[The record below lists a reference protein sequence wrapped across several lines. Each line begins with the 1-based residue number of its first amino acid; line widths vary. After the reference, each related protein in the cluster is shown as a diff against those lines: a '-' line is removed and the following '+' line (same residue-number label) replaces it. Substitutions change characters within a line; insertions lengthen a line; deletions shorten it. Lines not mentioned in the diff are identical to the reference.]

1 MAADS
6 VTLLTRGL
14 GSSVEVPTDPT
25 SERILDAALELC
37 AESGVRHLTMDDVAE
52 RAGVGRMTV
61 YRRFGSREQLEE
73 VLAVREARRCLAEL
87 DSTVDPGAP
96 VPDQIAQGLL
106 TTLRLIREHPLLE
119 RMSRVEPASALAA
132 LRDEGTSIFAMS
144 RGFMAARIRE
154 GQKAGTVDKAVDPE
168 QAGEVLSRIG
178 FSFLL
183 IPESS
188 LPLQDDERMREL
200 ARTLIAPILSHA
212 PSGSRRRSGGGRA

>member
-1 MAADS
+1 MTADS
-6 VTLLTRGL
+6 VTLLARGF
-14 GSSVEVPTDPT
+14 GSSVEVPEDVT
-25 SERILDAALELC
+25 SNRILDAALELS

-61 YRRFGSREQLEE
+61 YRRFGSREKLEE

-119 RMSRVEPASALAA
+119 RMSRVEPAAALAA
-132 LRDEGTSIFAMS
+132 LRDQGTSVFAMS
-144 RGFMAARIRE
+144 RAFMAARIRE
-154 GQKAGTVDKAVDPE
+154 GQKAGTVERSVDPE
-168 QAGEVLSRIG
+168 QAGEILTRIG

-183 IPESS
+183 IPESA
-188 LPLQDDERMREL
+188 LPLSDDEKMRDL
-200 ARTLIAPILSHA
+200 ARTLIAPILA
-212 PSGSRRRSGGGRA
+212 RPK

>member
-1 MAADS
+1 MAGDS
-6 VTLLTRGL
+6 VTLLTRGF
-14 GSSVEVPTDPT
+14 GSSVEVPADAT
-25 SERILDAALELC
+25 SERILDAALKIC
-37 AESGVRHLTMDDVAE
+37 AESGVRHLTMDEVAE

-106 TTLRLIREHPLLE
+106 TTLRLIREHPLLA
-119 RMSRVEPASALAA
+119 RMSRVEPAAALAA

-144 RGFMAARIRE
+144 RAFMATRIRE
-154 GQKAGTVDKAVDPE
+154 GQKAGTVAGAVDPE

-183 IPESS
+183 IPESA
-188 LPLQDDERMREL
+188 LPLGYDDQMREL
-200 ARTLIAPILSHA
+200 ARTLIAPILA
-212 PSGSRRRSGGGRA
+212 RPK

>member
-1 MAADS
+1 MSGDS
-6 VTLLTRGL
+6 VSLLQRGF
-14 GSSVEVPTDPT
+14 GSSVEVPDDAT

-61 YRRFGSREQLEE
+61 YRRFGSRERLEE

-96 VPDQIAQGLL
+96 VPDQIAQGML

-119 RMSRVEPASALAA
+119 RMSRVEPAAALAA
-132 LRDEGTSIFAMS
+132 LREEGTSVFAMS
-144 RGFMAARIRE
+144 RAFIATRIRE
-154 GQKAGTVDKAVDPE
+154 GQKAGTVDKKIDPE
-168 QAGEVLSRIG
+168 QAGEVLARIG

-183 IPESS
+183 IPESA
-188 LPLQDDERMREL
+188 LPLQDDEKMREL
-200 ARTLIAPILSHA
+200 GRTLIAPILA
-212 PSGSRRRSGGGRA
+212 GPA